1 MKKNLLICLGIVLGF
16 LVLSYAFVPQ
26 LLEGKIVNQSD
37 ISGWQGMSHEK
48 LEWDK
53 AHPGEP
59 AAWTGSMFSGMPTTT
74 IQASTKGDWTQ
85 KIYDFLL
92 IGKRPATYLFIS
104 LLGAFLL
111 FLAFGVHP
119 LIAAFGAIAVTF
131 CSYNIQIIQVGH
143 NTKMQALA
151 FAPWVLAAV
160 VYTYRAAQSFR
171 SVGAENLPLAQLA
184 PSLPLAS
191 LAGPSRSLA
200 AGGQGISA
208 PNRRSSSVAARN
220 ALGSAGSE
228 ALAPT
233 EGIAATAAQGEP
245 SPCPLGV
252 QGDSRR
258 SRIVRTILGS
268 SLFGL
273 ALSFQLKANHPQISY
288 YLAIMI
294 IIYVAVLLVSLLKR
308 KQSLK
313 GFWVASAL
321 LLATG
326 LAGIGTNAI
335 KLLPTWEY
343 TPYSMRGGTT
353 AKAAD
358 DGGARKGLDIDYAT
372 AWSYGWEELPNLAI
386 PNYNGGA
393 SSGPLGMD
401 SETVQLLKRA
411 GQTNLKQVSKHLPTY
426 WGPQPF
432 TAGPMYMGAVTIFL
446 FILGLCWFKG
456 RERWWAVIA
465 SLLAVLLALGSHFL
479 WFTKLFYDWVPLYNK
494 FRTVSMA
501 LVVLQFTLPVLG
513 FLMLD
518 GIVRDASGSK
528 VLRRKVLI
536 SGGVSL
542 GLLLL
547 LALLQSMFGSFT
559 GAADAGQ
566 PEILTNAL
574 AADRYHLL
582 WADTLRSMLLVAA
595 AALLLLWSTFGTP
608 EQQAT
613 IPLHPQG
620 TGGVPP
626 ETPCVG
632 SSSLQN
638 PISKRRMA
646 GAVLVGVLVL
656 ADPFLIG
663 KRYLGPDDFVSP
675 KAFQSQF
682 DKRPVDEMIL
692 ADKDPSYRVLDLT
705 VNVFN
710 DSHPSYWH
718 KNIGGYSPAKLQRY
732 QEYIDARIAPDISRL
747 SKAISG
753 AVTVGEA
760 EDRLP
765 YLESLASLNC
775 RYIIVGEDNP
785 PLAYKYARGN
795 AWFESQAAGDI
806 TLDVY
811 TPDKLEYSYSSA
823 DGGLAVFSEVYYP
836 AGWVARLED
845 GTELQVELYGGGS
858 DELGTVAGGVLRCID
873 LPAGEH
879 HLTMRFEPKSYSRG
893 EAISRACSI
902 LLILLVLGA
911 AAGYFTAAGA
921 R

>member
-48 LEWDK
+48 LEWDR

-59 AAWTGSMFSGMPTTT
+59 AAWTGAMFSGMPTTT

-85 KIYDFLL
+85 KIYDVLL
-92 IGKRPATYLFIS
+92 TGKRPATYLFIS

-111 FLAFGVHP
+111 FLAFGVNP
-119 LIAAFGAIAVTF
+119 VIAAFGAIAVTF

-160 VYTYRAAQSFR
+160 VYTYRAATASA
-171 SVGAENLPLAQLA
+171 GAGSWLRPI
-184 PSLPLAS
+184 LAS
-191 LAGPSRSLA
+191 LRLSNASPRHPSA
-200 AGGQGISA
+200 AT
-208 PNRRSSSVAARN
+208 VAAR
-220 ALGSAGSE
+220 
-228 ALAPT
+228 
-233 EGIAATAAQGEP
+233 
-245 SPCPLGV
+245 
-252 QGDSRR
+252 
-258 SRIVRTILGS
+258 TIFGS

-273 ALSFQLKANHPQISY
+273 ALSMQIKANHPQISY

-294 IIYVAVLLVSLLKR
+294 IIYVAVLLVSLLRQKA
-308 KQSLK
+308 SLK
-313 GFWVASAL
+313 GFWIASAL
-321 LLATG
+321 LLVMG
-326 LAGIGTNAI
+326 VAGIGTNAI

-343 TPYSMRGGTT
+343 TPHSMRGGTT
-353 AKAAD
+353 VKAAD
-358 DGGARKGLDIDYAT
+358 DGASRKGLDIDYAT
-372 AWSYGWEELPNLAI
+372 AWSYGWEELPNIAI

-432 TAGPMYMGAVTIFL
+432 TAGPMYMGAVTVFL
-446 FILGLCWFKG
+446 FILGLCWYKG
-456 RERWWAVIA
+456 KERWWAVIA

-479 WFTKLFYDWVPLYNK
+479 WFTRLFYDWVPLYNK

-518 GIVRDASGSK
+518 GIVKDASGAK
-528 VLRRKVLI
+528 PLRCKVLI
-536 SGGVSL
+536 SGGISA

-547 LALLQSMFGSFT
+547 LALLQSMFGTFS

-582 WADTLRSMLLVAA
+582 WADTFRSLLLVVAAVLLLVWGAGAQSAEAQLVDDSACTKNDAGKNGKSITGSNLRSSGQMV
-595 AALLLLWSTFGTP
+595 
-608 EQQAT
+608 
-613 IPLHPQG
+613 
-620 TGGVPP
+620 GG
-626 ETPCVG
+626 
-632 SSSLQN
+632 
-638 PISKRRMA
+638 RRMA
-646 GAVLVGVLVL
+646 GAALVGVLVL
-656 ADPFLIG
+656 ADLFMVG

-675 KAFQSQF
+675 KSFQSQF
-682 DKRPVDEMIL
+682 SKRPVDEMIL
-692 ADKDPSYRVLDLT
+692 ADTDPSYRVLDLT

-753 AVTVGEA
+753 AATVEEA
-760 EDRLP
+760 EERLP

-775 RYIIVGEDNP
+775 RYIIVGENNP
-785 PLAYKYARGN
+785 PLEYKYARGN
-795 AWFESQAAGDI
+795 AWFEDGSPVQL
-806 TLDVY
+806 TSY
-811 TPDKLEYSYSSA
+811 TPDKLEYNYSSA
-823 DGGLAVFSEVYYP
+823 TGGLAVFSEVYYP

-845 GTELQVELYGGGS
+845 GTQLPVELYGGGS
-858 DELGTVAGGVLRCID
+858 DELGAVAAGVLRCID

-879 HLTMRFEPKSYSRG
+879 QLTMSFEPTSYSRG

-911 AAGYFTAAGA
+911 AVSYFAPKAL
-921 R
+921 